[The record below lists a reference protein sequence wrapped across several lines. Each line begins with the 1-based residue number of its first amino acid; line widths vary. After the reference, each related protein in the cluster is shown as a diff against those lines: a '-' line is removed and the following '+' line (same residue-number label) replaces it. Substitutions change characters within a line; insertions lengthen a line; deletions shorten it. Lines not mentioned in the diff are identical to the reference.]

1 MDAEGKTMTVYFDGS
16 CPLCRLEISH
26 YKAQEGAESLR
37 FVDVTDPESDLGAG
51 LAREKALARFHVRDE
66 KGALISGAPAFAEIW
81 RRLPGWRWA
90 ARFARVPGVLNVLEV
105 TYRAFLSVRPI
116 LVRLI
121 ARRSRN
127 DQTVVRPGPEAESSS
142 HRGKVRD
149 A

>member
-1 MDAEGKTMTVYFDGS
+1 MDAEEETMTVYFDGS

-26 YKAQEGAESLR
+26 YRAQEGAESLL
-37 FVDVTDPESDLGAG
+37 FVDVTDPETDLGDG
-51 LAREKALARFHVRDE
+51 LTRETALARFHVRDQN
-66 KGALISGAPAFAEIW
+66 GTLISGAPAFAAIW
-81 RRLPGWRWA
+81 RTLPGWRWA
-90 ARFARVPGVLNVLEV
+90 ARFARVPGVLHVLEV
-105 TYRAFLSVRPI
+105 TYGAFLSVRPI

-142 HRGKVRD
+142 HRRKVRD